1 MSFCCC
7 ASLFMMILIHILRL
21 SVAAARPVLS
31 VLGPLVIF
39 FSVSV
44 FILLSL

>member
-1 MSFCCC
+1 
-7 ASLFMMILIHILRL
+7 MMILIHILRL

-39 FSVSV
+39 FLYLCIYSV
-44 FILLSL
+44 